1 MTFGIGAVLLV
12 RRGNVKAIH
21 SLWAFASRRC
31 APMSGMRTVPSM
43 NALVHHVA
51 GWYDHGRLHA
61 TDGRGRRR
69 GHLVSF
75 MNYRRGVGN
84 QELKRTFAI
93 SVIATEFVELLVGES
108 LAESISA
115 NICTIDGVL

>member
-1 MTFGIGAVLLV
+1 
-12 RRGNVKAIH
+12 
-21 SLWAFASRRC
+21 
-31 APMSGMRTVPSM
+31 M
-43 NALVHHVA
+43 NAIVHHVA

-93 SVIATEFVELLVGES
+93 SVIATEFVELLVREG

>member
-1 MTFGIGAVLLV
+1 MTLDIGAVLVV

-21 SLWAFASRRC
+21 SLWAFASRRY
-31 APMSGMRTVPSM
+31 APMPGMRTVPGM
-43 NALVHHVA
+43 NAIVHHVA
-51 GWYDHGRLHA
+51 GWYDHGGLYA
-61 TDGRGRRR
+61 TDGRGRRGR
-69 GHLVSF
+69 LVSF
-75 MNYRRGVGN
+75 MNYRRGISN

-115 NICTIDGVL
+115 NICAIDGVL